1 MELKATTALRKIASL
16 KKRIKAIQGG
26 QGASKTFSILMLL
39 INHAN
44 SKPDREILI
53 ASDELSKMRNTVIK
67 DFIKIMKLFGIYED
81 ARMTAGTLYRFPN
94 GSFIKFI
101 GLDKEDIGKGL
112 RSHIV
117 FVNEANK
124 VKFET
129 YRELTSRAEQVII
142 DFNPNRAFWFHE
154 EIRQRED
161 CDFLILTYKD
171 NEYLGENE
179 RAEIEKY
186 YTKGYNEAGEV
197 INEYWANKWRVYG
210 LGLEGKIDGT
220 IFQNWYEGEFDETLP
235 FGYCVDFGYKD
246 PFTVTKVAIKG
257 NKMYLKE
264 VIYKSGLSP
273 NQITEL
279 MQAKG
284 VEKNAYMIADSADP
298 TMIRHLKNEGYNIY
312 PAVKDKIVNG
322 IRALQNY
329 DIIIEPTSYNIIKEF
344 SNYVWL
350 DKTGEIPID
359 DFSHCIDP
367 LRYYEKFYTF
377 KLK

>member
-26 QGASKTFSILMLL
+26 QGASKTFSVLMLL

-67 DFIKIMKLFGIYED
+67 DFVKIMKLFNIYED
-81 ARMTAGTLYRFPN
+81 ARFTSGTLYRFPN

-112 RSHIV
+112 RSHII

-142 DFNPNRAFWFHE
+142 DFNPNKAFWFHE
-154 EIRQRED
+154 EIKHRED

-171 NEYLGENE
+171 NEFLGENE
-179 RAEIEKY
+179 KQEIENY
-186 YTKGYNEAGEV
+186 YKKGYDQEGNV
-197 INEYWANKWRVYG
+197 KNEYWANKWRVYG
-210 LGLEGKIDGT
+210 LGLEGKLDGT
-220 IFQNWYEGEFDETLP
+220 IFQNWVEGEFDNTLP
-235 FGYCVDFGYKD
+235 FGYCVDFGYKN

-257 NKMYLKE
+257 DKMYLKE
-264 VIYKSGLSP
+264 VIYQSGLSP
-273 NQITEL
+273 KMISEL
-279 MQAKG
+279 MAAKG
-284 VEKNAYMIADSADP
+284 IEKNAYMVADSADP
-298 TMIRHLKNEGYNIY
+298 TMLRQFKNEGYNVY
-312 PAVKDKIVNG
+312 AAVKDKVING
-322 IRALQNY
+322 IRAMQNY
-329 DIIIEPTSYNIIKEF
+329 EIIIDPSSYNVIREF
-344 SNYVWL
+344 SNYTWL
-350 DKTGEIPID
+350 DKAGEIPID
-359 DFSHCIDP
+359 DFNHVIDP
-367 LRYYEKFYTF
+367 VRYYEKFYTF